1 MIDPAMLSAVIATRN
16 RGDLLLPTI
25 RALDAQTVPIH
36 VLVVDQSDAPDARLE
51 QAASERPWLRVHRDS
66 GRGLSRARNVAL
78 EQVGS
83 RWIAYVDDD
92 CRPEPEWAERL
103 AAIVAERT
111 DVASVTGHVEDGG
124 RTSGEHVPVTV
135 SAPEAERTFEGRWT
149 RPWDIGFGAFM
160 AVRGDVARALGGW
173 DERLGA
179 GTRPFPAGEDMDFNY
194 RFLRSGGRA
203 LISPALRLVHDQWR
217 TEEQLPGL
225 FEGYMAGWSGFAAK
239 QLRTGDLRG
248 GAWLW
253 ALGALDALRMT
264 ASAVRRRS
272 PLRAR
277 ISAAKLRGLA
287 AGTVNGLTRSW

>member
-36 VLVVDQSDAPDARLE
+36 VGSAPAPRLVRGGSQ
-51 QAASERPWLRVHRDS
+51 RPWLRVHRDS

-135 SAPEAERTFEGRWT
+135 SAPEAGTSGSA
-149 RPWDIGFGAFM
+149 P
-160 AVRGDVARALGGW
+160 ARA
-173 DERLGA
+173 RS
-179 GTRPFPAGEDMDFNY
+179 PPA
-194 RFLRSGGRA
+194 RTWTSTTASCAAAGGR
-203 LISPALRLVHDQWR
+203 
-217 TEEQLPGL
+217 
-225 FEGYMAGWSGFAAK
+225 
-239 QLRTGDLRG
+239 
-248 GAWLW
+248 
-253 ALGALDALRMT
+253 
-264 ASAVRRRS
+264 
-272 PLRAR
+272 
-277 ISAAKLRGLA
+277 
-287 AGTVNGLTRSW
+287 

>member
-1 MIDPAMLSAVIATRN
+1 MIDPALLTAVIATRN
-16 RGDLLLPTI
+16 RGDLLLPTLG
-25 RALDAQTVPIH
+25 ALDAQTVPIQ

-51 QAASERPWLRVHRDS
+51 HVAAERAWLCVHRDS

-78 EQVGS
+78 GQVES

-103 AAIVAERT
+103 AAIVSERT
-111 DVASVTGHVEDGG
+111 DVASVTGRVEDGG
-124 RTSGEHVPVTV
+124 RPAGEHVPVTV
-135 SAPEAERTFEGRWT
+135 SHPTAERTFEGRWT
-149 RPWDIGFGAFM
+149 RPWEIGFGAFM

-194 RFLRSGGRA
+194 RFLRSGQRA

-217 TEEQLPGL
+217 SHEQLPDL
-225 FEGYMAGWSGFAAK
+225 FEGYMAGWTGFATK
-239 QLRTGDLRG
+239 HMRSGDLRG

-264 ASAVRRRS
+264 ASALRRRS
-272 PLRAR
+272 PLRMR
-277 ISAAKLRGLA
+277 IGAAKLRGLA
-287 AGTVNGLTRSW
+287 AGTVNGLRRSW